1 MSLPFRPKCQPLQL
15 GPLPYSD
22 VTAAWNAVLQ
32 YTPELPAL
40 PLLTREGETPAAL
53 AAEGFAGININQAA
67 VTIDRAAALRGLDA
81 LYADYL
87 RGTTTRQALE
97 LAALP
102 RLVHIEGALR
112 RVQAL
117 FGLVLGPIS
126 LAQLIVDEQA
136 APIINDDELLDGL
149 AKHLFLRRLWLKSML
164 ERAGKT
170 AVVWVYEPYLNVV
183 SSAFSSQPTAAI
195 MGALDQTL
203 GHEQPRALWLAQ
215 AETVLALPEQWP
227 LDFLGLPLPQP
238 EQVEL
243 IGPRIAELIAQK
255 CSLAWGIVPA
265 TVEGLHSA
273 TAGRLAARFESWLR
287 ALEALD
293 VPRADV
299 LRSSVIMPEDSLAY
313 LERADAERALA
324 LTTELSSLIRQSYG
338 LD

>member
-15 GPLPYSD
+15 GPLPYID

-40 PLLTREGETPAAL
+40 PLLIREGETPATL
-53 AAEGFAGININQAA
+53 AAEGFAGISVNRAA
-67 VTIDRAAALRGLDA
+67 VTIDRAAALKGLDA

-87 RGTTTRQALE
+87 RGTTAHHGLE

-102 RLVHIEGALR
+102 RLTHIESALR
-112 RVQAL
+112 RAQAI
-117 FGLVLGPIS
+117 FGLMLGPVS
-126 LAQLIVDEQA
+126 LAHLIVDEQA
-136 APIINDDELLDGL
+136 EPIINDHELLDGL
-149 AKHLFLRRLWLKSML
+149 AKHLFLRRLWLKGMF
-164 ERAGKT
+164 ERAGKS

-183 SSAFSSQPTAAI
+183 SSAFSSQPPDEI

-203 GHEQPRALWLAQ
+203 GHEQPRALWIGQ
-215 AETVLALPEQWP
+215 AETLAALPEHWRID
-227 LDFLGLPLPQP
+227 LLGMPLPQP
-238 EQVEL
+238 EQIDL
-243 IGPRIAELIAQK
+243 IGPRIVELIAQK
-255 CSLAWGIVPA
+255 RGIAWGIVPV

-287 ALEALD
+287 ALETLGVA
-293 VPRADV
+293 PGDV
-299 LRSSVIMPEDSLAY
+299 LAASVIMPEDSLAY
-313 LERADAERALA
+313 LERGEAERALA